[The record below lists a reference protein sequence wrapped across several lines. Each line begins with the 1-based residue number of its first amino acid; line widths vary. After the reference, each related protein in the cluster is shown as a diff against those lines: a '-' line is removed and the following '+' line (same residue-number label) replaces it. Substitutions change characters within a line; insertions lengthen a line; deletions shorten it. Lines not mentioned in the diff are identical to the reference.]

1 MKKIIGFF
9 MMLFLVSSVTNA
21 QDATLATEPKATTET
36 VFWVDSTANNA
47 KLLNKSKFKD
57 NWFLGIHAG
66 TFLSWGS
73 GTNNADFVS
82 LIRPAAGLSFGKW
95 LAPAGGFRLQALYGN
110 NRGYVNEVSKGYS
123 WHTLS
128 GSFDALINFSN
139 IFCGYSETRLFN
151 LIGVLGV
158 GVDHTFGFDD
168 KGWNEGEAYFNTNS
182 TTSMTVRAGL
192 MAQFRVHEAW
202 DLNIEAVNTWIDD
215 EYDGQVTNNTY
226 DGHLNILVGAVYRFK
241 NHDNS
246 RQFTYARR
254 SVTKYDALNDLL
266 DSLRAENKKPIEPEI
281 IIKKETVKSN
291 HIRTI
296 ISFEKNVSKINRLQ
310 EVNVYTA
317 AQALAQ
323 IEDGDLYITINGNG
337 EGMNTELF
345 MQRAQSIRD
354 MLIESFNVAAGNIFI
369 EKNPAFVNSLAPEKD
384 CVILY
389 VNE

>member
-1 MKKIIGFF
+1 
-9 MMLFLVSSVTNA
+9 MMLFLVSGVTNA
-21 QDATLATEPKATTET
+21 QDATPATETKATTES

-57 NWFLGIHAG
+57 QWFLGLHAG
-66 TFLSWGS
+66 TFFSWGS
-73 GTNNADFVS
+73 NTNDADVLSQF
-82 LIRPAAGLSFGKW
+82 RPAAGLSFGKW

-110 NRGYVNEVSKGYS
+110 NRGYISELSKGYS
-123 WHTLS
+123 WHTAS

-151 LIGVLGV
+151 LIGVLGA
-158 GVDHTFGFDD
+158 GVDYTFGFDD
-168 KGWNEGEAYFNTNS
+168 KNWNEGEKYYKTNS

-215 EYDGQVTNNTY
+215 EYDGQVTNNTF
-226 DGHLNILVGAVYRFK
+226 DGHLNIFIGAIYRFK
-241 NHDNS
+241 NHDGS

-254 SVTKYDALNDLL
+254 DATKYDVLNNML

-281 IIKKETVKSN
+281 IVKKETVKSN
-291 HIRTI
+291 HIRTV
-296 ISFEKNVSKINRLQ
+296 ISFEKKVSKINRLQ

-317 AQALAQ
+317 AQALSQ
-323 IEDGDLYITINGNG
+323 IKDGDLYITINEKAAN
-337 EGMNTELF
+337 MDTDLF

-354 MLIESFNVAAGNIFI
+354 MLVNNFEVAAGNIFI
-369 EKNPAFVNSLAPEKD
+369 EKNPAFVNSLDPEKD